1 MSAITYDVKT
11 NGKVQP
17 TDKEQA
23 DIARAFEN
31 TPPVF
36 QLLSQL
42 RTRRFG
48 RGFTYETGEEEIHPA
63 TGLPQ
68 LLPEGEFKY
77 KSRAEPVPLT
87 EVQEALVLWAAGGP
101 NGQIVM
107 DLPCGVDMATFLC
120 VAGRTIPG
128 PCNDSQVH
136 HVVPLL
142 LGEPW

>member
-11 NGKVQP
+11 NGKVKLSE
-17 TDKEQA
+17 KEQA
-23 DIARAFEN
+23 DLTRAFEN

-36 QLLSQL
+36 QLLSHL

-68 LLPEGEFKY
+68 LLPVGEFKY
-77 KSRAEPVPLT
+77 KSQLDPTPLT

-107 DLPCGVDMATFLC
+107 ERSSRLGMTCGNGTWLDGC
-120 VAGRTIPG
+120 P
-128 PCNDSQVH
+128 QVKRA
-136 HVVPLL
+136 
-142 LGEPW
+142 